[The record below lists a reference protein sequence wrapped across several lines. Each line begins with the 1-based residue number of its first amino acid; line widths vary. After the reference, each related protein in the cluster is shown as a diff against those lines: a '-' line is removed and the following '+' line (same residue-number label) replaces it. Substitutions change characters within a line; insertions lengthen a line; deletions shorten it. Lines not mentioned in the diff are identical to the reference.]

1 MLAVLSGCVCSS
13 ISFSSVWSGSVL
25 EIEGEF
31 KAWWLFQT
39 FLSSLHV
46 WMPSSSLSSK
56 DSSWYDTLLFSFYL
70 AFLFW
75 LIWVLGCCK
84 FLILIDYML
93 IRVKLSNTQIM
104 NLCFWFDVVA
114 DLVNYFE
121 KLKPNSGLDFL
132 LLCFDYELNCMR
144 LRGCPIR
151 RFGIWSFLLGL
162 LEQLNSSSGLDL

>member
-46 WMPSSSLSSK
+46 WMPSSSLPSQ

-70 AFLFW
+70 GFLFW

-84 FLILIDYML
+84 FLIFIDYML

-121 KLKPNSGLDFL
+121 KLKPNSGLDLFYYSVL
-132 LLCFDYELNCMR
+132 IMSWIVWD
-144 LRGCPIR
+144 
-151 RFGIWSFLLGL
+151 
-162 LEQLNSSSGLDL
+162 

>member
-1 MLAVLSGCVCSS
+1 MLHWISLSLSHTHRHTETETETETHKSHRERNVKAIYRMLAVLSGCVCSS

-46 WMPSSSLSSK
+46 WMPSSSLPSQ
-56 DSSWYDTLLFSFYL
+56 DCSWYNTLLFTFYL
-70 AFLFW
+70 GFLFW
-75 LIWVLGCCK
+75 LIWVLGRCK

-93 IRVKLSNTQIM
+93 IRGKLSNTLIM

-114 DLVNYFE
+114 DLVN
-121 KLKPNSGLDFL
+121 
-132 LLCFDYELNCMR
+132 
-144 LRGCPIR
+144 
-151 RFGIWSFLLGL
+151 
-162 LEQLNSSSGLDL
+162 